1 MSKQIK
7 NHQGFEIVIE
17 SEEGGIESLSIA
29 GKSIDISKT
38 DTGNYI
44 TSMMPYT
51 QYDSVLELA
60 KHVVEKTPDFDTI
73 SGEGK
78 RID

>member
-1 MSKQIK
+1 MSKQIE

-17 SEEGGIESLSIA
+17 SEGEGIESLSIA
-29 GKSIDISKT
+29 GKSIDLTKT

-51 QYDSVLELA
+51 QYGSVLELA
-60 KHVVEKTPDFDTI
+60 KHVVEKAPDFDTI
-73 SGEGK
+73 SGK